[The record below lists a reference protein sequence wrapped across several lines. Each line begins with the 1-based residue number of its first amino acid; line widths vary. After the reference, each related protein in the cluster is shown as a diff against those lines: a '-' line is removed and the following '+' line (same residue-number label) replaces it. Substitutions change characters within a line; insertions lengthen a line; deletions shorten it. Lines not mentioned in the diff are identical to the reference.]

1 MKKTFPL
8 TPDEICALKDSVD
21 FEDVCNHLIDSI
33 YITDGEG
40 TTLYVNQKYLDLGNL
55 KLEEIIGRNI
65 FDINE
70 EEDIYTNGVLPT
82 VIKTKKSAETIGTL
96 TRTNKKLH
104 VTGIPIFDKKG
115 NIKYAIAHQKDI
127 KRLEELRENLA
138 TLRVAYN
145 QESAELE
152 YLRQRQLDDIDIVI
166 ESDSMKEAF
175 STISAIAETDV
186 TVLITGESGTG
197 KEVLSDAIYKNSN
210 RNGQPFIKINCS
222 AIPSNLLESELFG
235 YEPGAFT
242 GASKNGK
249 PGLVEI
255 ANEGVL
261 LLDEIGDMPLDL
273 QAKMLRVLQEQQI
286 TRVGGK
292 TPINLDVRLI
302 AATNKDLKEEI
313 RKGTFRED
321 LYYRLNVVPIH
332 LEPLRNRKEDLGPL
346 MDGLLKKY
354 NSKYNKD
361 IIMTM
366 GANQLLHE
374 YEWPGNI
381 RELKNIIERMVVVNK
396 TGVIDVDLVSSV
408 LNLKH
413 AYVEHTSA
421 DSYTLKG
428 AVEDLEKRIIVKA
441 IEANGSKRKAAT
453 ALGVDHST
461 LIKKCQRYG
470 I

>member
-1 MKKTFPL
+1 MKNNIPL
-8 TPDEICALKDSVD
+8 NNDEIQALKNSVD
-21 FEDVCNHLIDSI
+21 FEDICNHLIDSI
-33 YITDGEG
+33 YITDGQG

-55 KLEEIIGRNI
+55 KPEEIVGRNI

-82 VIKTKKSAETIGTL
+82 VLKTKQTAETIGTL
-96 TRTNKKLH
+96 TRTNKKLY
-104 VTGIPIFDKKG
+104 VTGIPILDEEG

-127 KRLEELRENLA
+127 ERLEELRENLA

-152 YLRQRQLDDIDIVI
+152 YLRQKQMNDINIIV
-166 ESDSMKEAF
+166 ESDNMKEAF
-175 STISAIAETDV
+175 STISAIADTDV

-197 KEVLSDAIYKNSN
+197 KEVLADAIYKNST

-222 AIPSNLLESELFG
+222 AIPANLLESELFG
-235 YEPGAFT
+235 YEPGSFT
-242 GASKNGK
+242 GANQKGK
-249 PGLVEI
+249 TGLIEI
-255 ANEGVL
+255 ANDGVL
-261 LLDEIGDMPLDL
+261 LLDEIGDMPLEL
-273 QAKMLRVLQEQQI
+273 QAKMLRVLQERQI
-286 TRVGGK
+286 TKIGGK
-292 TPINLDVRLI
+292 APIDLNVRFI
-302 AATNKDLKEEI
+302 AATNKDLKKEI
-313 RKGTFRED
+313 EKGHFRED

-332 LEPLRNRKEDLGPL
+332 LEPLRKRSEDLGPL

-354 NSKYNKD
+354 NTKYNKD

-366 GANQLLHE
+366 GASQLLHE

-396 TGVIDVDLVSSV
+396 TGVIDVALVSSV
-408 LNLKH
+408 LNIKH
-413 AYVEHTSA
+413 TFTSA
-421 DSYTLKG
+421 DSFSLKG
-428 AVEDLEKRIIVKA
+428 AVEDLEKRMILKA
-441 IEANGSKRKAAT
+441 IEMNGSKRKAAT

>member
-1 MKKTFPL
+1 MKKNIPL
-8 TPDEICALKDSVD
+8 NNEEICVLKNSVD
-21 FEDVCNHLIDSI
+21 FEDICNHLIDSI

-40 TTLYVNQKYLDLGNL
+40 TTLYVNQKYLELGNL
-55 KLEEIIGRNI
+55 RLEEIIGRNI

-82 VIKTKKSAETIGTL
+82 VIKTKKPAETIGTL
-96 TRTNKKLH
+96 TRTNKKLY
-104 VTGIPIFDKKG
+104 VTGIPIFDQDG

-127 KRLEELRENLA
+127 ERLEELQDNLA
-138 TLRVAYN
+138 TLRIAYN

-152 YLRQRQLDDIDIVI
+152 YLRQRQIDNIDIIV
-166 ESDSMKEAF
+166 ESDNMKEAF
-175 STISAIAETDV
+175 STISAIADTDV

-222 AIPSNLLESELFG
+222 AIPANLLESELFG

-242 GASKNGK
+242 GANQNGK
-249 PGLVEI
+249 TGLIEI

-261 LLDEIGDMPLDL
+261 LLDEIGDMPLEL

-286 TRVGGK
+286 TKIGGK
-292 TPINLDVRLI
+292 SPIKLDIRFI
-302 AATNKDLKEEI
+302 AATNKDLKKEI
-313 RKGTFRED
+313 EKGNFRED

-332 LEPLRNRKEDLGPL
+332 LEPLRNRQKDLGPL

-354 NSKYNKD
+354 NAKYNKD

-366 GANQLLHE
+366 GASQLLQE

-396 TGVIDVDLVSSV
+396 TGVIDVELVSSV
-408 LNLKH
+408 LNLKYTYTEN
-413 AYVEHTSA
+413 AEP
-421 DSYTLKG
+421 YTLKE
-428 AVEDLEKRIIVKA
+428 AVEDLEKRLILKSID
-441 IEANGSKRKAAT
+441 ANGSKRKAAA